1 LSEITT
7 AYQTILTGKVFK
19 CKDGDWT
26 EPCLIKEIKNRDGRT
41 IFKNDTES
49 KVVLDDAV
57 TTQMGAMLRSVFKN
71 GTARSQY
78 ANITVSNPEGAQKLR
93 YPALGKTGT
102 TNDYRNVAFM
112 GALPTYV
119 KDKNGIAL
127 DSVVAIGSYVGFD
140 DNKPLKSGRTRI
152 AGASGGL
159 PQWAAFAK
167 EEIGILGIPEQI
179 DFLDISMMA
188 TGEVPLILTNERGE
202 LTVDPMTG
210 RAMAGANS
218 AEGRPLPWLDVP
230 GFTPPQVQERAAAAS
245 AEMGILTSM
254 PMPTVTDSGAPAI
267 DGAIGPDAGSMSQP
281 PAPQPAQDIPAAT
294 GQPVAPKAAA
304 MPKDDDWDLPEGLG
318 GNAFVPIEAE

>member
-1 LSEITT
+1 MSQAHSQLKALSVKSPDNSTT
-7 AYQTILTGKVFK
+7 
-19 CKDGDWT
+19 
-26 EPCLIKEIKNRDGRT
+26 
-41 IFKNDTES
+41 
-49 KVVLDDAV
+49 
-57 TTQMGAMLRSVFKN
+57 
-71 GTARSQY
+71 
-78 ANITVSNPEGAQKLR
+78 LR

-119 KDKNGIAL
+119 DAKNGVAL

-167 EEIGILGIPEQI
+167 EEINILGIPEKI
-179 DFLDISMMA
+179 DFLDISILA

-210 RAMAGANS
+210 IAMAGAS
-218 AEGRPLPWLDVP
+218 ISEGRPLPWLDVP
-230 GFTPPQVQERAAAAS
+230 GFTPPQVQERAAEAS
-245 AEMGILTSM
+245 AEMGIITSL
-254 PMPTVTDSGAPAI
+254 PTPGTAEEPA
-267 DGAIGPDAGSMSQP
+267 AGPDAGAMAAQASTEA
-281 PAPQPAQDIPAAT
+281 PAEAAGATQPAAT
-294 GQPVAPKAAA
+294 TAPAATAEPAPTQATAPATPPKAAA
-304 MPKDDDWDLPEGLG
+304 MPKDDDWDLPEGLD